1 MRKLFFLS
9 PCVPF
14 SWREAPCMRAG
25 EQLYALFSS
34 CKTTVI
40 FRFSSTAS
48 DASSGDLV
56 AAVCAVSWKLGNG
69 GFKDFFHF
77 PGKISV
83 RISGILSSRMLMN
96 IKVRSPRASCLNLNF
111 ISGALSTD
119 WRRMTLVQT
128 EVGLG
133 VVSYNPSVFSPCWKL
148 HRSSLAQDPWWLCI
162 PRTMRTLAFGLAAS
176 AAGKVQAQLVFPPC
190 SVT

>member
-1 MRKLFFLS
+1 MRKPFFFLS

-14 SWREAPCMRAG
+14 SWREAPRMRAG

-96 IKVRSPRASCLNLNF
+96 IIKVRSPRASCLNLNF

-119 WRRMTLVQT
+119 WRRMTVVQT

-133 VVSYNPSVFSPCWKL
+133 VVSCKPSVFS
-148 HRSSLAQDPWWLCI
+148 LC
-162 PRTMRTLAFGLAAS
+162 
-176 AAGKVQAQLVFPPC
+176 
-190 SVT
+190 